1 MLNYEETVING
12 IPTKRHSFYT
22 IALSDLNGSIHKELY
37 NSLGS
42 GFAFNINKYVI
53 PGFIWDMYSMVKKL
67 PITPR
72 TISVDNFLFTRSTIE
87 YDPRYYKKLWIN
99 GFNDDPGS
107 KLYQPLSTYYPL
119 ALNNTLSFSN
129 QQYNITNFSFNLLVS
144 ENGENEQQSGEN
156 NIYKAAI
163 IPIFPLF
170 FVSSN
175 AGHLSYGPIFMNEFE
190 IRVSGMDNLADVDV
204 NCSFI
209 GGKTLISPES
219 VPRTIPYVSDTKIV
233 EFGDNPPYFINDYKN
248 YRTANMSDCLI
259 AFFSP
264 KNTDVLRVKQELFEK
279 LKVKQSYDESTTNHV
294 FTSKSPTKI
303 VGMSLKISQEI
314 SLTHTVPV
322 LQDGTSADVI
332 GPKFAALKSRSV
344 TGSVTLYNA
353 ALNNYLDAYASSPLI
368 MYFGGNYIFVIEDV
382 DWSNPIYSMSPNGGR
397 IHTWSFSARLHKQA
411 GFWGGNNVAV
421 SEFYI
426 NHRSVLNLG

>member
-129 QQYNITNFSFNLLVS
+129 QQYNITNFSFNL
-144 ENGENEQQSGEN
+144 
-156 NIYKAAI
+156 
-163 IPIFPLF
+163 
-170 FVSSN
+170 
-175 AGHLSYGPIFMNEFE
+175 
-190 IRVSGMDNLADVDV
+190 
-204 NCSFI
+204 
-209 GGKTLISPES
+209 
-219 VPRTIPYVSDTKIV
+219 
-233 EFGDNPPYFINDYKN
+233 
-248 YRTANMSDCLI
+248 
-259 AFFSP
+259 
-264 KNTDVLRVKQELFEK
+264 
-279 LKVKQSYDESTTNHV
+279 
-294 FTSKSPTKI
+294 
-303 VGMSLKISQEI
+303 
-314 SLTHTVPV
+314 
-322 LQDGTSADVI
+322 
-332 GPKFAALKSRSV
+332 
-344 TGSVTLYNA
+344 
-353 ALNNYLDAYASSPLI
+353 
-368 MYFGGNYIFVIEDV
+368 
-382 DWSNPIYSMSPNGGR
+382 
-397 IHTWSFSARLHKQA
+397 
-411 GFWGGNNVAV
+411 
-421 SEFYI
+421 
-426 NHRSVLNLG
+426 